1 LKLLT
6 LFAVATVSP
15 AATVLTFEGLADS
28 ASVGNYYS
36 GGGGP
41 NYGITFV
48 NATAL
53 IDSDAGG
60 TGTFA
65 NEPSPNTIMYFPGVS
80 SATMNVPGGFTTGLA
95 FYYVAGS
102 PGQVDVYSGLNGT
115 GSLLATI
122 NLVAQAFDNGC
133 TGDPTGAFC
142 NWSPVGVGFSGI
154 AQSVVF
160 IGLGDLIGFDN
171 ITLGDSTPGGV
182 VPEPTTLLLTG
193 SGLAL
198 AGWLRRRRP

>member
-1 LKLLT
+1 MLL
-6 LFAVATVSP
+6 AVGTVAH
-15 AATVLTFEGLADS
+15 AATVLTFEGLGDG
-28 ASVGNYYS
+28 ASVGNFYN

-48 NATAL
+48 GATAL

-60 TGTFA
+60 SGNFA

-80 SATMNVPGGFTTGLA
+80 SATMNVPLGFTMGLA
-95 FYYVAGS
+95 FYYSASS
-102 PGQVDVYSGLNGT
+102 PGQVDVYSGLNGS

-122 NLVAQAFDNGC
+122 SFVAQASDNGC
-133 TGDPTGAFC
+133 TGDPTGLFC

-160 IGLGDLIGFDN
+160 SGLGDLIGFDN

-198 AGWLRRRRP
+198 AGWLRRRRS